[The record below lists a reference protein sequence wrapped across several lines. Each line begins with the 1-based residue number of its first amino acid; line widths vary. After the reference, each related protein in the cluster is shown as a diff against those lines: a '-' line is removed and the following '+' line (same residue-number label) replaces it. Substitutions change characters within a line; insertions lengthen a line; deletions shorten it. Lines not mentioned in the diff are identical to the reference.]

1 MTTLMLDGTLL
12 AAVDLGSNSFRL
24 EVGRYAAGHIER
36 VQYFK
41 EMVRQGAGLDEQ
53 GMLTAEAMQ
62 RGWDCLARFAE
73 RLAGFPAAHV
83 RAVATQTLR
92 EARNSDV
99 FIQRANQILG
109 YPISIISGPEEARL
123 IYQGAAHSLPPSDE
137 RRLVVDIGGRSTE
150 LILGQRYTSQRVASF
165 PVGSVAWSL
174 RYFPQGEFSKSA
186 LKTAQIA
193 AQAVM
198 EEAAHHFVP
207 GSWDSAYGTSGT
219 ANAIADMLA
228 LYGGHPDVVTR
239 EQLHWL
245 CEQLLAA
252 GNASQLRLEG
262 LKEERRAVIGGGV
275 TVLCAVFDLLQIQEL
290 RIASGALRQGLLRDM
305 VQHEEFS
312 DIRHRTIAALKER
325 YQVDRTQA
333 GRVQRTA
340 AALYEQA
347 RRYAGATEPA
357 ELQSPMLDW
366 ASQLHEI
373 GCLISHTDHHHH
385 GAYVLGHS
393 DVPGFTQTE
402 LSHLAALVLAQH
414 GKLRKV
420 EAFLQDRDFALEL
433 LCLRLATLLCHAR
446 RDPALDQVCLRDKTE
461 KWSLKVAAGW
471 AEQFPQSAYL
481 LEEEVLA
488 WQKTPYAFQFKQ
500 ALGIAAK

>member
-1 MTTLMLDGTLL
+1 MSTTRRR
-12 AAVDLGSNSFRL
+12 S
-24 EVGRYAAGHIER
+24 
-36 VQYFK
+36 
-41 EMVRQGAGLDEQ
+41 
-53 GMLTAEAMQ
+53 
-62 RGWDCLARFAE
+62 
-73 RLAGFPAAHV
+73 
-83 RAVATQTLR
+83 
-92 EARNSDV
+92 SD
-99 FIQRANQILG
+99 
-109 YPISIISGPEEARL
+109 GPEEARL

-219 ANAIADMLA
+219 ANAIADVLA

-275 TVLCAVFDLLQIQEL
+275 TVLCAVFDLLQIREL